1 MTNETIDTAALA
13 EEIATEIE
21 VDLLGRPGKGV
32 MLCLSGAQAR
42 ALAALLRGVVD
53 GPRVK
58 PLEWRKNHGTGFTCF
73 CAETSVGGFAY
84 GTDRYGKCWHSNP
97 LEITDHQT
105 EDAARLAAEAQHAAM
120 VQERAR
126 ELGLLPAPPLST
138 TKEA

>member
-53 GPRVK
+53 GPKVK
-58 PLEWRKNHGTGFTCF
+58 PLEWERSVIASWNDDWHTVPTGYQIR
-73 CAETSVGGFAY
+73 CADENGWKWSGQGAFGYERSPGAAKFA
-84 GTDRYGKCWHSNP
+84 
-97 LEITDHQT
+97 
-105 EDAARLAAEAQHAAM
+105 AQADY
-120 VQERAR
+120 ERRIRSA
-126 ELGLLPAPPLST
+126 LVLPSPPLST
-138 TKEA
+138 TKEG

>member
-53 GPRVK
+53 GPKVR
-58 PLEWRKNHGTGFTCF
+58 PLEWVKDDAGHSAEMPFGEYTCDGDED
-73 CAETSVGGFAY
+73 ETVASFPWVCSSP
-84 GTDRYGKCWHSNP
+84 D
-97 LEITDHQT
+97 EIMGHFETL
-105 EDAARLAAEAQHAAM
+105 DAAKSAAQADYEHRIRSAL
-120 VQERAR
+120 VF
-126 ELGLLPAPPLST
+126 PSPPLST
-138 TKEA
+138 TKEG